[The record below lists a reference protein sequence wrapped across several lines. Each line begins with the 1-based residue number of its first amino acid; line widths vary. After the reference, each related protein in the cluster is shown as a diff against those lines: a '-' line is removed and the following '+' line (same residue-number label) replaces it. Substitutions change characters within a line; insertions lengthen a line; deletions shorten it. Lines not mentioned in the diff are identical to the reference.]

1 MRYIEWHIKES
12 IILDKHPIIN
22 TRNLIVK
29 PRDRFFQLKDT
40 SLITIWSWIPPLTLL
55 SLRNKSN
62 NKSKCSKNYNSPGK
76 SKTRVCDMIVDLSI
90 ILLLKYYF
98 VIHGIQQRKSIKK
111 RVCKKRLCKKRVCKS
126 LGGKKTRTLSKKLHF
141 FQIVFCSLCIFN
153 KNNIAKQVV
162 VNALPAGIYLLRV
175 NNRNNRTRCEI
186 CSKLTMMTPS
196 AFNL

>member
-29 PRDRFFQLKDT
+29 PRDRFLQLKDT

-76 SKTRVCDMIVDLSI
+76 SKTRVCDKIVDLSI

-98 VIHGIQQRKSIKK
+98 VIHGIQQRKSIKNAY
-111 RVCKKRLCKKRVCKS
+111 V
-126 LGGKKTRTLSKKLHF
+126 
-141 FQIVFCSLCIFN
+141 
-153 KNNIAKQVV
+153 KNAYVK
-162 VNALPAGIYLLRV
+162 NAYVKAYFPRW
-175 NNRNNRTRCEI
+175 
-186 CSKLTMMTPS
+186 
-196 AFNL
+196 